1 MSGWVLRVGR
11 DPFTGWH
18 GPHAED
24 GRAASATMELVAVFE
39 TPQDV
44 RDAMA
49 LVGWKPCLAGWIVPL
64 RLAVT
69 ALAPHQMA
77 MAL

>member
-1 MSGWVLRVGR
+1 MSGWVLRVDR

-18 GPHAED
+18 GPDDGD
-24 GRAASATMELVAVFE
+24 GRASSATLELVAVFE

-44 RDAMA
+44 RDAMV
-49 LVGWKPCLAGWIVPL
+49 LVGWKPCLAGWIVPA
-64 RLAVT
+64 RLAVL
-69 ALAPHQMA
+69 ALAPRQIA